1 MLKAIYILD
10 PGPYEWIYG
19 PGERDEISK
28 LVDVYAPPQT
38 VQSVRD
44 HPEVL
49 HDAQVI
55 LSGWGAPEMDAV
67 FLKRAPNLR
76 AVFYGAGSIRGIVT
90 DAFWERGVLIT
101 SAYGA
106 NAVPVAHYALAQ
118 ILLSLKNGWRF
129 ALDLKHTHQYPARED
144 MHVAGTY
151 GSSVGIISL
160 GMVGRLVCELLK
172 PFNLHVLAYDPLASA
187 ERARELGVELC
198 ALDDVFRRADVVSL
212 HTPWL
217 KVTEGLITGAH
228 LASMKPGATFINTAR
243 GAVVREQEMIDVLR
257 RRPDLFAL
265 LDVTYPEPPAPDSPL
280 FTLPNVLVTPHIAG
294 SVGIEC
300 QRQGHYMVDELKR
313 YLRGEALKWGI
324 TREMAKVL
332 A

>member
-1 MLKAIYILD
+1 MLKALYILD
-10 PGPYEWIYG
+10 PGPYDWIYG
-19 PGERDEISK
+19 SMEREAISK

-38 VQSVRD
+38 VQSIRE
-44 HPEVL
+44 HPDVL
-49 HDAQVI
+49 HEAQII
-55 LSGWGAPEMDAV
+55 LSGWGAPEMNAE
-67 FLKRAPNLR
+67 FLHHASQLK

-90 DAFWERGVLIT
+90 DAFWDRGILIT

-129 ALDLKHTHQYPARED
+129 ALNLKHTHRYPEREE
-144 MHVAGTY
+144 MQVAGTY
-151 GSSVGIISL
+151 GSTVGVISL

-172 PFNLHVLAYDPLASA
+172 PFDLHVLAYDPFATA
-187 ERARELGVELC
+187 ERAQQLGVERC
-198 ALDDVFRRADVVSL
+198 TLDDVFRRADVVSL

-217 KVTEGLITGAH
+217 KETVGLITGAH
-228 LASMKPGATFINTAR
+228 FTSMKPGATFINTAR

-257 RRPDLFAL
+257 QRPDLFAL

-294 SVGIEC
+294 SVGVEC
-300 QRQGHYMVDELKR
+300 QRQGHYMVEELNR
-313 YLRGEALKWGI
+313 YLHGEALYWGI